1 MYYLTD
7 HWSFDP
13 FLIIALVLAGWHEAG
28 LAKLAKKSRPERT
41 RERRLRSLYFYGGL
55 VTLLF
60 AVESPIDYWADSYF
74 FMHMIQHLLL
84 MFGAPVLIVAGA
96 PWQPLLDGLPGRLGK
111 KATREVL
118 SSGWTRPIRMIG
130 GFVLRPWVS
139 IFLFN
144 AVMVFWHLPGPFDL
158 AYRNHLV
165 HIWLMHGSFFI
176 AGILFWLQF
185 LPSLPFRI
193 RMSRPAQMGAL
204 LITNVEMWVLAMA
217 MSILATTSWYSV
229 YAHVR
234 GSALSP
240 LADQQIGAAFLWVC
254 GDFWAIPAMLFV
266 VRKLIAED
274 GDVGS
279 AVDRMLGRR
288 ASRAYQWA
296 GRQ

>member
-1 MYYLTD
+1 MHYLTD

-13 FLIIALVLAGWHEAG
+13 FLIIALVLTGWHEAG

-55 VTLLF
+55 VTLLV
-60 AVESPIDYWADSYF
+60 AVESPLDYWADSYF
-74 FMHMIQHLLL
+74 FIHMIQHLLL

-118 SSGWTRPIRMIG
+118 SSNWTRPIRMIG
-130 GFVLRPWVS
+130 GFILRPWVS

-144 AVMVFWHLPGPFDL
+144 AAMVFWHLPGPFDL
-158 AYRNHLV
+158 ADRNQLV

-176 AGILFWLQF
+176 TGIIFWLQF

-193 RMSRPAQMGAL
+193 TMSRPAQMGAL
-204 LITNVEMWVLAMA
+204 LITNVEMWVLAMS
-217 MSILATTSWYSV
+217 MSILASTSWYSV
-229 YAHVR
+229 YAHVH
-234 GSALSP
+234 GAALSP
-240 LADQQIGAAFLWVC
+240 LADQQIGAAILWVC
-254 GDFWAIPAMLFV
+254 GDFWAIPTMLFV

-288 ASRAYQWA
+288 GSRAYQWA